1 MREIVFDTET
11 TGFDPFSGDRVIE
24 IGCVV
29 MVNKV
34 VQPGPENQFHV
45 YLNPRREVPESA
57 VKVHGITTEMLQD
70 KPFFEDVMDDFLDF
84 VGSDVLVAHNAE
96 FDKKFINWELENA
109 GRKAIP
115 HDQFKDTL
123 AIARGKF
130 PGAQNSLDALCRRFG
145 IENGHRTLHGA
156 LLDSE
161 ILADV
166 YVELEGGRQTGLEL
180 TVESKK
186 SFVKREKKQRPYRQ
200 FPVSEETVEA
210 HQNFISTLNDPIWL
224 K

>member
-1 MREIVFDTET
+1 MREIIFDTET
-11 TGFDPFSGDRVIE
+11 TGFDPTSGDRVVE

-34 VQPGPENQFHV
+34 VQPGPENQFHC
-45 YLNPRREVPESA
+45 YINPRREMPEGA
-57 VKVHGITTEMLQD
+57 FKIHGLSTEFLQT
-70 KPFFEDVMDDFLDF
+70 KPVFDEIMDDFIAF
-84 VGSDVLVAHNAE
+84 VGDDLLVAHNAD

-109 GRKAIP
+109 GRSAIP
-115 HDQFKDTL
+115 ADQFKDTL
-123 AIARGKF
+123 ALARTKF
-130 PGAQNSLDALCRRFG
+130 PGAQNSLDALCRRFN

-180 TVESKK
+180 TMKTSDQPII
-186 SFVKREKKQRPYRQ
+186 REKKARPQRQ
-200 FPVSEETVEA
+200 FPLSDSEKQA
-210 HQNFISTLNDPIWL
+210 HADFVKKLKDPVWDR
-224 K
+224 